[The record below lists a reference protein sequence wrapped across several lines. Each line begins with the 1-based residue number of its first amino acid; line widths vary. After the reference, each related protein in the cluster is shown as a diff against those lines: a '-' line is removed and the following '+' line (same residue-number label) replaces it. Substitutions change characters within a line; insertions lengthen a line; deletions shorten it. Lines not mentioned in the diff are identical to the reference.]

1 MNYTWKVIRCWRRST
16 DGMIFKVEY
25 KVIGTK
31 GDLKVS
37 MMNKIRF
44 RQSDNPIAY
53 ASVTEENIV
62 SWIKAKLGST
72 RENKIY
78 ALLVKEMTEK
88 ESVPVSKGVPWEN

>member
-1 MNYTWKVIRCWRRST
+1 MNYTCKVIRCWRRS

-25 KVIGTK
+25 KVFGTK
-31 GDLKVS
+31 GDLKVTTIGQ
-37 MMNKIRF
+37 IRF

-88 ESVPVSKGVPWEN
+88 ESKPITSGVPWEN

>member
-1 MNYTWKVIRCWRRST
+1 MNYTWKVIRCWRRS

-25 KVIGTK
+25 KVFGTK
-31 GDLKVS
+31 GDLKVTTIGQ
-37 MMNKIRF
+37 IRF
-44 RQSDNPIAY
+44 RQSDSPIAY

>member
-1 MNYTWKVIRCWRRST
+1 MNYTWKVIRCWRRS

-25 KVIGTK
+25 KVFGTK
-31 GDLKVS
+31 GDLKVTTIGQ
-37 MMNKIRF
+37 IRF

-88 ESVPVSKGVPWEN
+88 ESVPVSKGVPREN

>member
-1 MNYTWKVIRCWRRST
+1 MSYTWNVIKCWRRTT
-16 DGMIFKVEY
+16 DGMIYKVEY

-37 MMNKIRF
+37 MMNQIRF

-88 ESVPVSKGVPWEN
+88 ESKPITSGVPWEN

>member
-1 MNYTWKVIRCWRRST
+1 
-16 DGMIFKVEY
+16 MINLDIF
-25 KVIGTK
+25 
-31 GDLKVS
+31 
-37 MMNKIRF
+37 
-44 RQSDNPIAY
+44 
-53 ASVTEENIV
+53 

>member
-1 MNYTWKVIRCWRRST
+1 MNYTWKVIRCWRRS

-31 GDLKVS
+31 GDLKVT
-37 MMNKIRF
+37 MMDQMRF
-44 RQSDNPIAY
+44 RQSDSPIAY

-62 SWIKAKLGST
+62 SWIKTKLGST

-88 ESVPVSKGVPWEN
+88 ESKPITSGVPWEN

>member
-1 MNYTWKVIRCWRRST
+1 MNYTWKVIRCWRRS

-25 KVIGTK
+25 KVFGTK
-31 GDLKVS
+31 GDLKVTT
-37 MMNKIRF
+37 MGQIRF

-78 ALLVKEMTEK
+78 ALLVKEMTET

>member
-1 MNYTWKVIRCWRRST
+1 MNYTWKVIRCWRRS

-25 KVIGTK
+25 KVFGTK
-31 GDLKVS
+31 GDLKVTT
-37 MMNKIRF
+37 MGQIRF

-88 ESVPVSKGVPWEN
+88 ESKPITSGVPWEN

>member
-25 KVIGTK
+25 KVFGTK
-31 GDLKVS
+31 GDLKVTTIGQ
-37 MMNKIRF
+37 IRF

-78 ALLVKEMTEK
+78 ALLV
-88 ESVPVSKGVPWEN
+88 SKGVPWEN

>member
-1 MNYTWKVIRCWRRST
+1 MNYTWKVIRCWRRS

-25 KVIGTK
+25 KVFGTK
-31 GDLKVS
+31 GDLKVTTIGQ
-37 MMNKIRF
+37 IRF

-88 ESVPVSKGVPWEN
+88 ESKPITSGVPWEN

>member
-1 MNYTWKVIRCWRRST
+1 MNYTWKVIRCWRRS

-25 KVIGTK
+25 KVFGTK
-31 GDLKVS
+31 GDLKVT
-37 MMNKIRF
+37 MIDQIRF
-44 RQSDNPIAY
+44 RQSDSPIAY